1 LIDLAQDC
9 ALGASGA
16 QLKQG
21 RFFRRGL
28 GYLNDMET
36 SVFFNPEC
44 TNCQTVRG
52 ILEDRGIEADYVRYL
67 EQAPSRSE
75 LERVMGLLGIED
87 PCEMMR
93 AKEPEYDELGLDSAG
108 REELLEAMV
117 AHPILIQ
124 RPIVIRGDKA
134 IIARPGEQVL
144 SILSD

>member
-1 LIDLAQDC
+1 MN
-9 ALGASGA
+9 
-16 QLKQG
+16 
-21 RFFRRGL
+21 R
-28 GYLNDMET
+28 MET

-44 TNCQTVRG
+44 DNCQTVRG
-52 ILEDRGIEADYVRYL
+52 ILEDRGIDADYVYYL

-75 LERVMGLLGIED
+75 LERVISLLGIDD
-87 PCEMMR
+87 PREMMR
-93 AKEPEYDELGLDSAG
+93 AKEPEYDELGLDSAS
-108 REELLEAMV
+108 REELIDAMV

>member
-1 LIDLAQDC
+1 M
-9 ALGASGA
+9 
-16 QLKQG
+16 
-21 RFFRRGL
+21 
-28 GYLNDMET
+28 NHMET

-44 TNCQTVRG
+44 DNCQTVRG

-87 PCEMMR
+87 PREMMR
-93 AKEPEYDELGLDSAG
+93 RKEPVWDELDLDSAS
-108 REELLEAMV
+108 REELIEAMV

-134 IIARPGEQVL
+134 IIARPGEEVL
-144 SILSD
+144 SILPD